1 MSSAEI
7 SVEVNE
13 LGDFN
18 AIIKIPIKAILTT
31 QKWYYDLRKRE
42 LIKIIVDAYMNQEE
56 MKNYFKKY
64 IELEIKKQYG
74 IDAEIKSMKV
84 SDVKLE
90 NEQCI
95 VIYNLKILEK
105 KKKKNKDIVIDESFV

>member
-7 SVEVNE
+7 SIEVNE

-31 QKWYYDLRKRE
+31 QKWYYDLKRRE
-42 LIKIIVDAYMNQEE
+42 LIKIIVKNYMNAQD
-56 MKNYFKKY
+56 MKDYFKKY

-105 KKKKNKDIVIDESFV
+105 KKKKNKDIVIDESPV